1 MTTIT
6 GHTTLTEL
14 RLRHAELEAQAQRL
28 RDRAVGMDPT
38 RATTAATMRRIR
50 TVQRRAD
57 EYAEILRRI
66 AGPSLDRMEEDVVAA
81 LNGVLSGG
89 EVQADLLRAGAVRA
103 LDLMANLFDHW
114 RSQS

>member
-57 EYAEILRRI
+57 EYAEILRRV

-89 EVQADLLRAGAVRA
+89 DGGSEALEPGLKRARA
-103 LDLMANLFDHW
+103 LMGSLFEHW